1 MLDNNCIM
9 TNFPLYGFCLIVSAS
24 LVALLSMSTDF
35 FVAWVN
41 DIVIPCQHDS
51 VWTGTGCNCANTRG
65 VYGGT
70 YCDECQCKHQ
80 GICGV
85 LANGNSRYGCRCPS
99 HTKWTGTLCDNCYA
113 ENKNESLNRCS
124 GPCLNTSTH
133 QHFGPKCDTVCIAS
147 GSSADDVCREISSG
161 GGVCNACNAHGT
173 CTSNG
178 HCDCDEGWFNTIGGE
193 QCALSCPDAGL
204 FCGENGLCQSVGGLL
219 QCVCQPGYYGEN
231 CDLTCGSINE
241 LACSGHGGCALT
253 ALGVPVCTCETHYV
267 GDMCQYECPGD
278 KTFPTSCSGH
288 GECFQTDD
296 AAVCECDASTSW
308 TGLDCSC
315 NAKFTCSGHGRCN
328 SDATCACNNFRTPSH
343 QHWAGSSCQ
352 KCEEHWYGRECHLR
366 CDPDGDYTP
375 DKFSKRSQ
383 AQDGLNIGCNGF
395 GTCELLKTSVGERVK
410 CSCRGTDPNWFCA
423 KCEASYYPLTS
434 VESADAYCTTECN
447 RGTCSYR
454 GICNDAY
461 DGSAASDICICD
473 KRTVGNVTFDTV
485 DPTRFCSVCKE
496 NWYPGQMDSSNACTH
511 YCAAEGEI
519 ENKMIVFGDSRDLKG
534 DINAHQ
540 VCAPEGEGYSPDPD
554 CRVCSGHGTCRGDGE
569 CECEDSRT
577 GIYCEIDCGASAN
590 GQVCSGHGRCVRN
603 DLDMWF
609 DPFTTEY
616 RCECQPYDTYT
627 PETRQRLIKNGVS
640 MEPPPTPNFYG
651 KYCEFHCPRY
661 NEAICAGRGDC
672 KTGIT
677 VPEQD
682 IPGAPAGQP
691 LACSEDI
698 DCKDIPG
705 AFCAQL
711 SSPWDSLETGSKSFF
726 SSGPESP
733 GYFTCAASQN
743 CLDAIYSV
751 AWDDYCVSMLNGWY
765 PNILNTA
772 TCTYHSNSATNCREK
787 VEDYFVAVDATRG
800 GKTWCQAAMDDLSPL
815 SCATMDCDAS
825 SDDECCQAKEKCS
838 KPADEDMYNM
848 YESFCLTWEL
858 ESACSAEPNCVYD
871 KTFAHV
877 EKIDAE
883 CRGFTVENDKCL
895 KRKQNGVSIYADECK
910 PMFDGSACE
919 TKTYC
924 RAKKCED
931 AILENNVESLC
942 VNVEP
947 ACLTVETTDWAN
959 VCTTLT
965 GELREYSDLS
975 VKDTFFSCVMY
986 KNSINPQHIFT
997 KIPGDASIY
1006 GEIALRYGDETAT
1019 EDIPIQTFRQQF
1031 LENRILLDDS
1041 QCSQQL
1047 SSIDFSESRW
1057 CEHRLQHVIPSWT
1070 SSLEPRAN
1078 WFQEYMVYCSSGIES
1093 LWTRSADADDRI
1105 QQLSKDCTV
1114 QFKCKNREDTGWD
1127 GGCPESDSESVHETP
1142 WLLKCLS
1149 ASPVEI
1155 EQLDWSQLPEDV
1167 SACTLAERPAVA
1179 RWGHNKWTLNDIEE
1193 KFGENCE
1200 NGLEA
1205 PWIPKEAA
1213 VPTVC
1218 SMGAC
1223 ADGHQCVPCSE
1234 DTMECHSGVVCI
1246 ADGNINCFEDEPC
1259 QNGGQCHQPY
1269 FFESSN
1275 KYLCEWAHSDPVVIT
1290 IGTDT
1295 YDGVLSSRN
1304 QLTVYEVT
1312 SLPNTFKIEKH
1323 GFQATVNITD
1333 VFLKGENIIVP
1344 FLPNQ
1349 WQSTKVCADQ
1359 SDRDNIACLLDM
1371 STWGICDD
1379 GSDRTETQC
1388 GKNASQLLEKCADGS
1403 ERSEEQCIENA
1414 STFDKTV
1421 CADDSGRNSSDC
1433 IKAVQRVDRVYDWGC
1448 EDNPAQDACWNA
1460 STFDKTVCADD
1471 SGRNQT
1477 HCEKNASTWILEC
1490 VDGSDRT
1497 ETQCGKN
1504 ASTWI
1509 LECADQSDR
1518 TETQCLMNAS
1528 TLVDTSTLVV
1538 PPKQDTSVLPP
1549 TVNPCMTAKNFNW
1562 YKECASHSA
1571 GTYLPTGAENGLI
1584 QGWSGHNVLLDDN
1597 KLILDDTDKE
1607 FVNATLEITI
1617 DVQRSEP
1624 GAGLSLTVGDE
1635 ESFWYTDDDVL
1646 PYTNYV
1652 ATSRLGTLK
1661 VQRLAKVSGKIK
1673 LRAMFGKK
1681 LVVASLK
1688 INDVEQ
1694 LLSKEDSLVSTERKF
1709 YKKTDENVTNYKS
1722 WSFDSDGGASIYRDE
1737 HEVHPPTKQCEF
1749 VDDGQQTVKQC
1760 SDEVVPIN
1768 GIRWPIDASY
1778 QKRIHGWAKIQDTL
1792 TQTANMIV
1800 YNGEFTPI
1808 VDAYIYQKRLYVN
1821 GEATECKVEAYE
1833 WWHWTFDQREIEH
1846 THFTTDTDVLIN
1858 DYVIADVGMTVFN
1871 STWAI
1876 DVALGDCHFSTQKN
1890 VLSIARLQ
1898 TRHNLMGAHF
1908 HDIAQQEEHE
1918 CLAHCHAHEDCRQ
1931 WSWTPSDKHCFLHS
1945 KLCSDETCT
1954 LGSHSVHG
1962 FHSQDLAYFEVF
1974 SHSRKTKV
1982 TWNYIRTEDI
1992 IDRPFTCP
2000 QVDIDNEVPLLWQA
2014 AFRRD
2019 YQPLEYDTT
2028 AVCNQMHT
2036 MWESLPGYNT
2046 YNCEGRDCIYNKHDL
2061 EGCGNYMEY
2070 ARPNISAI
2078 DGCTN
2083 EKEKFAALD
2092 WTSYCRYERSFHDTT
2107 FLGGRD
2113 ITGGSMDTLCAK
2125 TYEKINETERMCS
2138 ANEPI
2143 DIEWFNNCFER
2154 TEDYENFCHIDCIKH
2169 IENMLDDQTNDES
2182 ICKKRASYLD
2192 ISNIGLDDDC
2202 DCTLDNMIITDF
2214 CTMQDAYHVKDKVRV
2229 PELYNSQCSR
2239 DCTTTLQDSMDRTR
2253 WREWCKELSENKI
2266 PGTCSKTVC
2275 ECDTSNIGVA
2285 GTRCELS
2292 CPTGIDDGE
2301 ELACSGRNG
2310 RCFAQDVTEIIESDT
2325 EQIIAGE
2332 FRDAYFE
2339 APKMPIW
2346 QTGPKPTANGRCQ
2359 CALGSG
2365 LSCSIPCD
2373 KCNNGTYGYSMAN
2386 QYGICDSFNGICR
2399 GLAPWM
2405 RYNTQIATDLKLAYN
2420 STAFES
2426 SLGTAVL
2433 SYPER
2438 FMYESD
2444 EQLITQSLKYV
2455 NDRSGVYLTAHED
2468 STLDEQDNIKLTLKF
2483 FRDLCWDES
2492 KTNFQYLSNTNADAQ
2507 YSNIKMSGLDMSEQ
2521 HDLKTFTVP
2530 KSEDCIDIVYD
2541 GDLTLCYSQGKMFAR
2556 KKDQTLIVVE
2566 TNAPTRSE
2574 SGEQYI
2580 KGMSFARHPNDYIL
2594 TFGGAWDYGDGVTTN
2609 INTVYKIEVRRFTWE
2624 PRDIVF
2630 LDWYSVSTTGASP
2643 AAQSFSPIYSFLD
2656 TMYMLSKMDGE
2667 SYQLYKLELPT
2678 PMNDIAEWSLVTM
2691 TLAIQGTPSEIVGN
2705 NVGQLYIYFM
2715 DNTWI
2720 YTPDAYTTFVTS
2732 PAKTGATLF
2741 GAASG
2746 VRVSEYNATCKMEI
2760 TRPGLETHLKVGGQ
2774 TLLRTLLDTQQA
2786 RIYLEEWSLIDVS
2799 TGADIIQRFH
2809 ETVRFDM
2816 GTTEHEVD
2824 LAAAL
2829 TQADKSLA
2837 IDLVER
2843 VYMHQARWSMSNMMF
2858 IKYQIQSSVWP
2869 SENRYDIAE
2878 MSSRVF
2884 TPEFEAIFDSLSLA
2898 YFQTD
2903 IDTTPTYLNIFF
2915 DGSPV
2920 SLVIQGN
2927 YLERR
2932 VGYTQNFYI
2941 GRHKMEI
2948 NLDWD
2953 TSTLRLR
2960 LEKVGLSTG
2969 RVEWFYTKPCQTF
2982 LLVLPLEEWLQSVSD
2997 RQTDTFRS
3005 PFVSQV
3011 GREALFNL
3019 FVSTSPTYTHN
3030 MLKQTADFLAYSSS
3044 HCSIT
3049 AGKQC
3054 PGLLPYINIPCSG
3067 HGRCNIACQCVC
3079 EVAPSILATSTDALL
3094 NVEQANSP
3102 YRGKGCEITCPGF
3115 DGYDIKTVCAGRGV
3129 CQYDGSCSCPQGYT
3143 GDACQF
3149 KCPIDEDE
3157 NICSAHG
3164 GCGTKATESSS
3175 FVFTGDNY
3183 LDTITA
3189 TNKKNYAMALTSFYG
3204 REHCSRENYIEQQ
3217 RSTFNMGITS
3227 TINGDFMDKFLAIAK
3242 CERINYAI
3250 RSDVNIYRDE
3260 EFREYPYGMC
3270 VGLQKINNKYLV
3282 VTLLKPEWT
3291 TLELLSD
3298 IKAIFE
3304 CEPAE
3309 CSFEPSETNDNS
3321 IDGLKTTLLT
3331 PSFEIKMTYVHGASS
3346 GIEHYKVNGFD
3357 FYMKTDWTPRS
3368 FKIEL
3373 GFGSTWTVL
3382 EYNQEHIE
3390 ILKIR
3395 IEGNNPVFKIF
3406 RSYAPEEVAGQQ
3418 LVFLAPHYENKYMS
3432 VIEPLGRYILIK
3444 DNFPFLKRDEV
3455 EYACDMLLEC
3465 TGIIQWDNPYKEN
3478 YFTLYSETNNVD
3490 RFEAYAMIDS
3500 PHVFLKKMSMV
3511 YQGAD
3516 TATAKCD
3523 TIADKRS
3530 KYPSVE
3536 YEETYDIP
3544 IEDIDLSLA
3553 KDDITPSI
3561 KIGSGLWSNC
3571 WVRGTSTTKM
3581 ACYNEA
3587 KGNNSF
3593 GFAFS
3598 DDDKEPVCLVYYKIT
3613 DQTKIKLG
3621 RYNSE
3626 ARRTLFNPCSN
3637 SESTYW
3643 RPTD

>member
-1 MLDNNCIM
+1 
-9 TNFPLYGFCLIVSAS
+9 
-24 LVALLSMSTDF
+24 
-35 FVAWVN
+35 
-41 DIVIPCQHDS
+41 
-51 VWTGTGCNCANTRG
+51 
-65 VYGGT
+65 
-70 YCDECQCKHQ
+70 
-80 GICGV
+80 
-85 LANGNSRYGCRCPS
+85 
-99 HTKWTGTLCDNCYA
+99 
-113 ENKNESLNRCS
+113 
-124 GPCLNTSTH
+124 
-133 QHFGPKCDTVCIAS
+133 
-147 GSSADDVCREISSG
+147 
-161 GGVCNACNAHGT
+161 
-173 CTSNG
+173 
-178 HCDCDEGWFNTIGGE
+178 
-193 QCALSCPDAGL
+193 
-204 FCGENGLCQSVGGLL
+204 
-219 QCVCQPGYYGEN
+219 
-231 CDLTCGSINE
+231 
-241 LACSGHGGCALT
+241 
-253 ALGVPVCTCETHYV
+253 
-267 GDMCQYECPGD
+267 
-278 KTFPTSCSGH
+278 
-288 GECFQTDD
+288 
-296 AAVCECDASTSW
+296 
-308 TGLDCSC
+308 
-315 NAKFTCSGHGRCN
+315 
-328 SDATCACNNFRTPSH
+328 
-343 QHWAGSSCQ
+343 
-352 KCEEHWYGRECHLR
+352 
-366 CDPDGDYTP
+366 
-375 DKFSKRSQ
+375 
-383 AQDGLNIGCNGF
+383 
-395 GTCELLKTSVGERVK
+395 
-410 CSCRGTDPNWFCA
+410 
-423 KCEASYYPLTS
+423 
-434 VESADAYCTTECN
+434 
-447 RGTCSYR
+447 
-454 GICNDAY
+454 
-461 DGSAASDICICD
+461 
-473 KRTVGNVTFDTV
+473 
-485 DPTRFCSVCKE
+485 
-496 NWYPGQMDSSNACTH
+496 MDSSNACTH

-519 ENKMIVFGDSRDLKG
+519 ENKLIVFGDSRDLRG
-534 DINAHQ
+534 DVNAQ
-540 VCAPEGEGYSPDPD
+540 QICAPEGDGYSPDPD

-627 PETRQRLIKNGVS
+627 PETRQRLIKSGVS
-640 MEPPPTPNFYG
+640 MEPPPSPNFYG

-682 IPGAPAGQP
+682 IPGTNVEAGKP
-691 LACSEDI
+691 LACTEDN

-711 SSPWDSLETGSKSFF
+711 SSPWDSLMTGSESFF

-743 CLDAIYSV
+743 CLDAIYSI

-765 PNILNTA
+765 PNVLNTA
-772 TCTYHSNSATNCREK
+772 TCTYHSNNNCREK
-787 VEDYFVAVDATRG
+787 VEDYFVTNHTKFN
-800 GKTWCQAAMDDLSPL
+800 GKTWCQSAMDDLSPL
-815 SCATMDCDAS
+815 SCATMDCDAT
-825 SDDECCQAKEKCS
+825 SDDECCQAKAICS

-871 KTFAHV
+871 KTFTYV
-877 EKIDAE
+877 DKIDVE

-910 PMFDGSACE
+910 PTFDGSACE

-947 ACLTVETTDWAN
+947 ACPTVETTDWAN
-959 VCTTLT
+959 VCSTLT

-986 KNSINPQHIFT
+986 KNSINPQHIST

-1006 GEIALRYGDETAT
+1006 GEIALRYGDNTST

-1041 QCSQQL
+1041 QCSQEL
-1047 SSIDFSESRW
+1047 SSIDFSESGW

-1070 SSLEPRAN
+1070 SSLEPRAH

-1093 LWTRSADADDRI
+1093 LWTSSADADDRI

-1142 WLLKCLS
+1142 WLLECLS

-1167 SACTLAERPAVA
+1167 SACILTERSSVT
-1179 RWGHNKWTLNDIEE
+1179 RWGHTKWTLNDIEE

-1200 NGLEA
+1200 NGLKA
-1205 PWIPKEAA
+1205 PWIPREAGI
-1213 VPTVC
+1213 PTIC

-1223 ADGHQCVPCSE
+1223 ANGHQCVPCSE
-1234 DTMECHSGVVCI
+1234 DTMECNSGVVCI
-1246 ADGNINCFEDEPC
+1246 ANSNINCFEDDPC

-1275 KYLCEWAHSDPVVIT
+1275 KYLCEWAHPDPVVIT
-1290 IGTDT
+1290 IGTET

-1304 QLTVYEVT
+1304 QLTVYKIT
-1312 SLPNTFKIEKH
+1312 SLPNTFKIQKN

-1333 VFLKGENIIVP
+1333 VFLKGGDIIVP
-1344 FLPNQ
+1344 FLSSH

-1359 SDRDNIACLLDM
+1359 SDRNNIACLLDA
-1371 STWGICDD
+1371 STWG
-1379 GSDRTETQC
+1379 
-1388 GKNASQLLEKCADGS
+1388 
-1403 ERSEEQCIENA
+1403 
-1414 STFDKTV
+1414 
-1421 CADDSGRNSSDC
+1421 
-1433 IKAVQRVDRVYDWGC
+1433 
-1448 EDNPAQDACWNA
+1448 
-1460 STFDKTVCADD
+1460 
-1471 SGRNQT
+1471 
-1477 HCEKNASTWILEC
+1477 EC
-1490 VDGSDRT
+1490 VDGSGRN

-1509 LECADQSDR
+1509 LECADGSGRNETQCGKNASTWILECADGSGR
-1518 TETQCLMNAS
+1518 NETQCLMNA
-1528 TLVDTSTLVV
+1528 STLVV

-1549 TVNPCMTAKNFNW
+1549 LVNPCAPALNFNW
-1562 YKECASHSA
+1562 YKECNAHSA
-1571 GTYLPTGAENGLI
+1571 GTYLPTGGENGLS
-1584 QGWSGHNVLLDDN
+1584 QGWSGHNTLLDDK
-1597 KLILDDTDKE
+1597 KLILDETEKE
-1607 FVNATLEITI
+1607 FTNVTLKITLS
-1617 DVQRSEP
+1617 VQHSEP

-1635 ESFWYTDDDVL
+1635 ENFWYTDDAVL
-1646 PYTNYV
+1646 PYTGYV
-1652 ATSRLGTLK
+1652 ATPRLGTLE
-1661 VQRLAKVSGKIK
+1661 VQRLTKASGKIK

-1681 LVVASLK
+1681 LVVTSLK
-1688 INDVEQ
+1688 INDIEQ
-1694 LLSKEDSLVSTERKF
+1694 LLVKKDSLVSTEREF
-1709 YKKTDENVTNYKS
+1709 YKNTDENVTNYAA
-1722 WSFDSDGGASIYRDE
+1722 WSFDADGGASIYRGE

-1749 VDDGQQTVKQC
+1749 VDDGQQTTKQC
-1760 SDEVVPIN
+1760 SDEIVPTN
-1768 GIRWPIDASY
+1768 GIRWPIEASY
-1778 QKRIHGWAKIQDTL
+1778 QKRIHGWAKIQDTQK
-1792 TQTANMIV
+1792 QTANMIV

-1833 WWHWTFDQREIEH
+1833 WWHWTFDVKEVEQS
-1846 THFTTDTDVLIN
+1846 HFRSENDTMIN
-1858 DYVIADVGMTVFN
+1858 EYVIAEDKMMLFN

-1876 DVALGDCHFSTQKN
+1876 DVALGDCHFLTQKN
-1890 VLSIARLQ
+1890 VLSIARLK
-1898 TRHNLMGAHF
+1898 TMHNLMGTHF
-1908 HDIAQQEEHE
+1908 HDIAKQEEHE

-1931 WSWTPSDKHCFLHS
+1931 WSWTPNDKHCFLHS

-1962 FHSQDLAYFEVF
+1962 FHSQDIAYFEVF
-1974 SHSRKTKV
+1974 SHTRKTKV
-1982 TWNYIRTEDI
+1982 TWNYIRAEDI

-2000 QVDIDNEVPLLWQA
+2000 RVNIDNEVPPLWQA

-2046 YNCEGRDCIYNKHDL
+2046 YNCEGRECVYNKHDL
-2061 EGCGNYMEY
+2061 EGCGNYMDY
-2070 ARPNISAI
+2070 ARPNVSAI

-2083 EKEKFAALD
+2083 EKEKFDALD

-2113 ITGGSMDTLCAK
+2113 ITGGSMDALCAK
-2125 TYEKINETERMCS
+2125 TYEKIHETERMCS

-2154 TEDYENFCHIDCIKH
+2154 TEEYENFCHIDCIKH
-2169 IENMLDDQTNDES
+2169 IEKMLDDQTNDES

-2192 ISNIGLDDDC
+2192 ISDIDLHVEC

-2214 CTMQDAYHVKDKVRV
+2214 CTMQDAYHVEDKVKV

-2239 DCTTTLQDSMDRTR
+2239 DCATTLQDSMNRTR
-2253 WREWCKELSENKI
+2253 WREWCKELSGNKI

-2310 RCFAQDVTEIIESDT
+2310 RCFAQDATEIIESDT
-2325 EQIIAGE
+2325 EQLIAGE
-2332 FRDAYFE
+2332 FRAATFE
-2339 APKMPIW
+2339 APKMPVW
-2346 QTGPKPTANGRCQ
+2346 QTGPSPTANGRCQ

-2365 LSCSIPCD
+2365 LACSIPCD

-2399 GLAPWM
+2399 GLAPWV
-2405 RYNTQIATDLKLAYN
+2405 RYNTQIAGDLKIAYN

-2444 EQLITQSLKYV
+2444 DHLIMQSLKYV
-2455 NDRSGVYLTAHED
+2455 NDPTGVYLKPHEE
-2468 STLDEQDNIKLTLKF
+2468 STLDEQDNIKLTLKI

-2492 KTNFQYLSNTNADAQ
+2492 KTNFQYLSNTNTDAQ

-2521 HDLKTFTVP
+2521 HDLKTFNVS
-2530 KSEDCIDIVYD
+2530 KSGDCIDIVYD
-2541 GDLTLCYSQGKMFAR
+2541 ANLTLCYSKGKMFAR
-2556 KKDQTLIVVE
+2556 EGTDTLIVIE
-2566 TNAPTRSE
+2566 TNVPTRSE

-2580 KGMSFARHPNDYIL
+2580 KGMTFARHPNDYIL
-2594 TFGGAWDYGDGVTTN
+2594 TFGGQWDYGNDVTTN
-2609 INTVYKIEVRRFTWE
+2609 INTVYKIEVRRFAWN
-2624 PRDIVF
+2624 PRDIIF
-2630 LDWYSVSTTGASP
+2630 LDWHTISTVGAVPPS
-2643 AAQSFSPIYSFLD
+2643 QSYSPIYSFID
-2656 TMYMLSKMDGE
+2656 NMYMLSKGTDK

-2678 PMNDIAEWSLVTM
+2678 PMNDIAEWSIVPM
-2691 TLAIQGTPSEIVGN
+2691 TVDIKGSPREMVGN
-2705 NVGQLYIYFM
+2705 SVGQLYIYFV

-2720 YTPDAYTTFVTS
+2720 YTPDAFTKFVVS
-2732 PAKTGATLF
+2732 AERRDAIAFDQP
-2741 GAASG
+2741 SG
-2746 VRVSEYNATCKMEI
+2746 KRVSEYTGTCKLKIGQQE
-2760 TRPGLETHLKVGGQ
+2760 GQTHLKLGDQV
-2774 TLLRTLLDTQQA
+2774 LLRTSLDLAQRAA
-2786 RIYLEEWSLIDVS
+2786 RIYLEEWNLIDTS

-2809 ETVRFDM
+2809 ETVRFDSM
-2816 GTTEHEVD
+2816 VHESPT
-2824 LAAAL
+2824 LERL
-2829 TQADKSLA
+2829 TQSDKSLA

-2843 VYMHQARWSMSNMMF
+2843 VYMHQARWSMSGMQL
-2858 IKYQIQSSVWP
+2858 IKYNIQSSVWP
-2869 SENRYDIAE
+2869 SENMYEIAE
-2878 MSSRVF
+2878 LSSRVF
-2884 TPEFEAIFDSLSLA
+2884 TPEFESIFDSLSLA

-2903 IDTTPTYLNIFF
+2903 IDTTPTYLSVFF
-2915 DGSPV
+2915 EGSPNN
-2920 SLVIQGN
+2920 LAIQGN
-2927 YLERR
+2927 YLERKVR
-2932 VGYTQNFYI
+2932 YTQNFYI

-2948 NLDWD
+2948 YLDWD

-2960 LEKVGLSTG
+2960 LTKVGMSTG

-2982 LLVLPLEEWLQSVSD
+2982 LLVLPLEKWLEAVSS
-2997 RQTDTFRS
+2997 READTFTS
-3005 PFVSQV
+3005 PFANNAG

-3019 FVSTSPTYTHN
+3019 FVSASPTYTHN

-3044 HCSIT
+3044 HCSTT

-3054 PGLLPYINIPCSG
+3054 PGLLPYISIPCSG

-3079 EVAPSILATSTDALL
+3079 EVAPSVLATSTDGLL

-3102 YRGKGCEITCPGF
+3102 YRGRGCEITCPGF
-3115 DGYDIKTVCAGRGV
+3115 DGYDIKTVCSGRGM

-3189 TNKKNYAMALTSFYG
+3189 TNKKNYAMALIAFYG
-3204 REHCSRENYIEQQ
+3204 REHCARENYIEQP
-3217 RSTFNMGITS
+3217 TS
-3227 TINGDFMDKFLAIAK
+3227 FKNNVKLTNGDFLDKSLAIAK

-3250 RSDVNIYRDE
+3250 RSNTTIYRDD
-3260 EFREYPYGMC
+3260 EFREYPYGTC
-3270 VGLQKINNKYLV
+3270 VGLQKNNDKYLV
-3282 VTLLKPEWT
+3282 ATLLQPKWT
-3291 TLELLSD
+3291 KLELLPG
-3298 IKAIFE
+3298 IKTIFE
-3304 CEPAE
+3304 CEPEE
-3309 CSFEPSETNDNS
+3309 CSFEASDTNDNS
-3321 IDGLKTTLLT
+3321 IKGLKTTLIT
-3331 PSFEIKMTYVHGASS
+3331 PSFEIKMVYVHGDSS
-3346 GIEHYKVNGFD
+3346 GVEHYKVNGLD
-3357 FYMKTDWTPRS
+3357 FYMKTDWTPRH

-3373 GFGSTWTVL
+3373 GFESTWTTL
-3382 EYNQEHIE
+3382 EYTEHVKM
-3390 ILKIR
+3390 LKIR
-3395 IEGNNPVFKIF
+3395 IEDNNPVFKIF
-3406 RSYAPEEVAGQQ
+3406 RSYEPVVEGDIS
-3418 LVFLAPHYENKYMS
+3418 FLAPLYEKKYMP
-3432 VIEPLGRYILIK
+3432 VIEPLTRYILIK
-3444 DNFPFLKRDEV
+3444 ENTPFFDQKEV
-3455 EYACDMLLEC
+3455 EYACDQSLEC
-3465 TGIIQWDNPYKEN
+3465 TGIVQWDAPFKEN
-3478 YFTLYSETNNVD
+3478 YFTLYSETDNVVG
-3490 RFEAYAMIDS
+3490 FEVYPMSSEA
-3500 PHVFLKKMSMV
+3500 HVFLKKMSMV
-3511 YQGAD
+3511 YQGAE
-3516 TATAKCD
+3516 TTTAKCD

-3530 KYPSVE
+3530 KYPTIE
-3536 YEETYDIP
+3536 YEEIYDIP
-3544 IEDIDLSLA
+3544 IENIDLSLA
-3553 KDDITPSI
+3553 KDDETPSI
-3561 KIGSGLWSNC
+3561 KIGSGLWTNC
-3571 WVRGTSTTKM
+3571 WVKGTSTTKVN
-3581 ACYNEA
+3581 CYNEA
-3587 KGNNSF
+3587 KGNKSF

-3598 DDDKEPVCLVYYKIT
+3598 DDDEVPVCLVYYKIT

-3626 ARRTLFNPCSN
+3626 ARRTLFNPCN
-3637 SESTYW
+3637 SENTYW